1 MKSKNKYLALGLIFG
16 FISCDLFMNDEMKE
30 KSLDLVNKVTSI
42 LDASEKSIG
51 KSTKKRRKVSK
62 KRLSASRVKRSGNNS
77 NLVQNVMSDDM
88 TSDLQNDVHQDNVV
102 KKSTL
107 EDSLEINDGLLNE
120 EIPRVKLSSK
130 KSELR
135 EKGIQNQQNAENKDL
150 ITTGVSTV
158 YGSSYDHAKMVYGSS
173 TFLSS
178 ESGELK
184 ETIERNEIDFTIDSD
199 LRPEDIAG
207 SNTVS
212 YTDEIEEEDYDQYY
226 LEDDEDKYDEEE
238 TRLDNRYKSYL
249 EGVRYNVGSA
259 IGIIDKVYNN
269 YRLFEEQRTRMY
281 STRLD
286 ADTKAQAK
294 KEAEKFTKQKLE
306 KDLNA
311 LLNYIQ
317 VSAKTATNFVYIME
331 IHAKRRLDALETEVK
346 SLISVVQGQSDPYEA
361 YKAIVR
367 NKFLQMKDSLEV
379 VQGSI
384 DKNGSWY

>member
-1 MKSKNKYLALGLIFG
+1 MKFKNKYVALGLLLS

-30 KSLDLVNKVTSI
+30 KSLDLVDKVTSI

-107 EDSLEINDGLLNE
+107 EDSLEINDGLINE

-331 IHAKRRLDALETEVK
+331 IHAKSRLDKLATEVK
-346 SLISVVQGQSDPYEA
+346 SLISKVQGQSNPYEA
-361 YKAIVR
+361 YKAIVSPI
-367 NKFLQMKDSLEV
+367 LQMKDSLKV
-379 VQGSI
+379 VQGAV
-384 DKNGSWY
+384 DKDGPWY